1 MMKIFSGRLLKTIC
15 IVLTGLAAS
24 ISGVMAQTY
33 PNKPITMIAGFPPG
47 GSADLLARMVSQKL
61 SVALNQS
68 IVVENRTGAGGTIA
82 AALVAKANPDGYTL
96 FLGSAATQSIAPAV
110 YKNLSYQSPQGFQ
123 PITMVAQIPVALVVN
138 PDVKANTVQELL
150 NLAKNQKEPLTF
162 ASSGTG
168 AIPHLAGELFQQ
180 STGIKLT
187 HIPYK
192 GAPLAMTDLISG
204 RVDMMFDNLPT
215 VLPNI
220 RAGKLRALAIAG
232 GKQTRALPNVPTL
245 AELGIRGAEV
255 TSWFGVLAP
264 NGLPQPITKRL
275 NEEIIKI
282 LSTNEVKDQL
292 FEMGAEPFVLP
303 TDEFNK
309 FLDGDIKKWAKL
321 IKETGI
327 HAE

>member
-1 MMKIFSGRLLKTIC
+1 
-15 IVLTGLAAS
+15 
-24 ISGVMAQTY
+24 
-33 PNKPITMIAGFPPG
+33 
-47 GSADLLARMVSQKL
+47 
-61 SVALNQS
+61 
-68 IVVENRTGAGGTIA
+68 VENRTGAGGTIA
-82 AALVAKANPDGYTL
+82 AGLVAKANPDGYTL

-110 YKNLSYQSPQGFQ
+110 YKNLSYQSPQAFQ
-123 PITMVAQIPVALVVN
+123 PITRVAQIPVALVVN
-138 PDVKANTVQELL
+138 PEVKANTVQELL
-150 NLAKNQKEPLTF
+150 TLAKNQKDPLTF

-264 NGLPQPITKRL
+264 HGLPGPITKRL
-275 NEEIIKI
+275 NDELVKI
-282 LSTNEVKDQL
+282 LATDEVRDQL
-292 FEMGAEPFVLP
+292 FEMGAEPFILP
-303 TDEFNK
+303 TNEFVK
-309 FLDGDIKKWAKL
+309 FLDGDIKKWSKL
-321 IKETGI
+321 IKDTGI
-327 HAE
+327 QTD

>member
-1 MMKIFSGRLLKTIC
+1 MKIYSGKSLKMIC
-15 IVLTGLAAS
+15 IVLTGLAVS
-24 ISGVMAQTY
+24 ISSAMAQTY

-82 AALVAKANPDGYTL
+82 AGLVAKANPDGYTL
-96 FLGSAATQSIAPAV
+96 FLGSTATQSIAPAV

-138 PDVKANTVQELL
+138 PEVKANTVQELL
-150 NLAKNQKEPLTF
+150 TLAKNQKDPMTF

-204 RVDMMFDNLPT
+204 RVDMMFDNLPS

-232 GKQTRALPNVPTL
+232 GKQTRALPNIPTL

-264 NGLPQPITKRL
+264 HGLPGPITKRL
-275 NEEIIKI
+275 NDELVKI
-282 LSTNEVKDQL
+282 LATDEARDQL
-292 FEMGAEPFVLP
+292 FEMGAEPFILP
-303 TDEFNK
+303 TNEFVK
-309 FLDGDIKKWAKL
+309 FLDGDIKKWSKL
-321 IKETGI
+321 IKDTGI
-327 HAE
+327 QTD

>member
-1 MMKIFSGRLLKTIC
+1 MKIFSGNLIKTVC
-15 IVLTGLAAS
+15 IVLAGSVLS
-24 ISGVMAQTY
+24 ISSALGQTY
-33 PNKPITMIAGFPPG
+33 PNKPITIIAGFPPG

-82 AALVAKANPDGYTL
+82 ASAVAKANPDGYTL

-138 PDVKANTVQELL
+138 PGVKANTVQELL
-150 NLAKNQKEPLTF
+150 TLAKNQKDPLTY

-220 RAGKLRALAIAG
+220 RGGKLRALAIAG
-232 GKQTRALPNVPTL
+232 SKQTRALPNVPTL

-255 TSWFGVLAP
+255 TSWFGVFAP

-275 NEEIIKI
+275 NDEMVKI
-282 LSTNEVKDQL
+282 LATNEVKDQL
-292 FEMGAEPFVLP
+292 FEMGAEPFILP
-303 TDEFNK
+303 TDEFVK
-309 FLDGDIKKWAKL
+309 FLDSDIKRWAKL
-321 IKETGI
+321 VKEASI
-327 HAE
+327 QVD